1 MKSTLLILQYINNV
15 EMIENH
21 EWVELKFYKMFCNS
35 ISPYCAGESTFPKSW
50 TSKPLWVIIT
60 ASVTMIKKNEV
71 RNLIWWGKKACD
83 IVTKETSLG
92 QY

>member
-35 ISPYCAGESTFPKSW
+35 ISPYCAGIEYIPKELNYQ
-50 TSKPLWVIIT
+50 TPVGNHYCI
-60 ASVTMIKKNEV
+60 
-71 RNLIWWGKKACD
+71 CD
-83 IVTKETSLG
+83 HD
-92 QY
+92 